1 MRIHV
6 LYNYY
11 LLLLCR
17 FCTFTYSINTI
28 QCVTVVTLFEKQN
41 LELVQ
46 NFHSIHHIQTLL
58 LFYCVVKIQSK
69 KLNPTVD

>member
-46 NFHSIHHIQTLL
+46 NFPQFSFSVYFQGI
-58 LFYCVVKIQSK
+58 F
-69 KLNPTVD
+69 